1 MSEEKTIKFK
11 SGTCIEFF
19 GEDDGSSCVG
29 FNYSVANLDDL
40 DVDHEKYCDKIENSG
55 E

>member
-19 GEDDGSSCVG
+19 GEDESSSFVG
-29 FNYSVANLDDL
+29 FNSSAEQLNDL
-40 DVDHEKYCDKIENSG
+40 DVEYDEFFDKIDKCG

>member
-11 SGTCIEFF
+11 SGACIEFF
-19 GEDDGSSCVG
+19 GEDDGSSLVG
-29 FNYSVANLDDL
+29 FDSSVVNL
-40 DVDHEKYCDKIENSG
+40 DVDDEKYCDKIENSG

>member
-11 SGTCIEFF
+11 SGACIKFF
-19 GEDDGSSCVG
+19 GEDDGSSFVG
-29 FNYSVANLDDL
+29 FNSSATHLDDL
-40 DVDHEKYCDKIENSG
+40 DVENQKCCDNLEDLG